1 MGELRPLPPLTLPPG
16 PGLFVPGLLVL
27 APAPSIALLGDELL
41 LPPRPQAL
49 KRDPSRPAEGA
60 YSVAVAVDVAVVGR
74 HKASKT
80 ILHRAR
86 LL

>member
-16 PGLFVPGLLVL
+16 TGLFVPGLLVL

-60 YSVAVAVDVAVVGR
+60 YSVTVAVDASGGGDEGR
-74 HKASKT
+74 E
-80 ILHRAR
+80 RAR
-86 LL
+86 SMGISRE